1 MPGPPS
7 ASHLLGTLGAC
18 HGRSGSSFVRQS
30 TALGPTSDLP
40 PSGVTP
46 RQGSTVS
53 ILRKPTVPCFR
64 RKGRASPS
72 AREQMTGPSWG
83 QCVRQEGVGA
93 AAPAPFRPRPQAQA
107 ACQASLSTR
116 ASASAGPSGRER
128 AAEPVLLPCA
138 GPVSFIPGSSLRVGS
153 DRTAGQAQV
162 IELGL

>member
-1 MPGPPS
+1 MSGPPS

-30 TALGPTSDLP
+30 TALGLTSDLP
-40 PSGVTP
+40 PSRVTP

-72 AREQMTGPSWG
+72 AREQVTGPSWG

-93 AAPAPFRPRPQAQA
+93 AAPCTLQAQA
-107 ACQASLSTR
+107 PGTGWVSGLPRHPSFRFRWAEWPGTSSR
-116 ASASAGPSGRER
+116 ASPVALCWAGLLYPWLVSTGRK
-128 AAEPVLLPCA
+128 
-138 GPVSFIPGSSLRVGS
+138 
-153 DRTAGQAQV
+153 
-162 IELGL
+162 